1 MTLQSQ
7 HETPAWPAWRKF
19 IFCFFFIYLLLQ
31 MAPWLWLGSIPGVSY
46 ISGYYS
52 MFMDWAVNT
61 ANAKIFHVRPVLVPL
76 NGSGDTSYG
85 WAQVWLFLS
94 VAVIGCLVWRI
105 LDRKRANY
113 HELNYWLCL
122 FVRYYIALVAFL
134 YGIEKMFALQ
144 MFFPNLSQLATPLG
158 DFLPMRFS
166 WLFVGYSTPY
176 QVFSGVMETVAGLLL
191 LYRRTATLGILVATG
206 VFINVMML
214 NLCYDIPVK
223 IFSIH
228 IVLMCFF
235 LLANEFDRIVCF
247 FILNKPAAAS
257 SIYDHHFRKK
267 SMRVTRILLKITFI
281 IIAVVLEIYNMWG
294 YYKSTIPQLVSQP
307 VKTGVYDVA
316 VYAINKDTL
325 PFSATD
331 TLRWRDVIFDVGGV
345 GSIKTADSL
354 FRQRYKRGYFA
365 YAADTSLHTISFKKF
380 NTDSL
385 PVLSLRYELPDSNTV
400 RLWGMQRKDS
410 VYIELKRTN
419 RHFQLAEK
427 QFHWLSEANR

>member
-7 HETPAWPAWRKF
+7 LETPAWPAWRKF

-31 MAPWLWLGSIPGVSY
+31 MAPWLWLGSIPGVSN
-46 ISGYYS
+46 IAEYYS
-52 MFMDWAVNT
+52 MFMDWAVNM
-61 ANAKIFHVRPVLVPL
+61 ANAKIFHVREVLVPL

-94 VAVIGCLVWRI
+94 VAVIGCLVWRL
-105 LDRKRANY
+105 LDRKRNNY
-113 HELNYWLCL
+113 NELNYWLCL
-122 FVRYYIALVAFL
+122 FVRYYIALIAFL
-134 YGIEKMFALQ
+134 YGIEKLFAMQ
-144 MFFPNLSQLATPLG
+144 MYFPNLSQLATPLG

-235 LLANEFDRIVCF
+235 LLVNESDRIVCF

-257 SIYDHHFRKK
+257 GIYDHHFKK
-267 SMRVTRILLKITFI
+267 KWMRITRVVLKITFI
-281 IIAVVLEIYNMWG
+281 LIAVVLQFYNMWE
-294 YYKSTIPQLVSQP
+294 YYKSSIPKPVSQP
-307 VKTGVYDVA
+307 VKTGVYDVVIYA
-316 VYAINKDTL
+316 VNKDTL

-331 TLRWRDVIFDVGGV
+331 SLRWRDVIFDAGGL

-354 FRQRYKRGYFA
+354 FRQRYKRGYFS
-365 YAADTSLHTISFKKF
+365 YAADTAKQTISFKKF
-380 NTDSL
+380 ATDSL
-385 PVLSLRYELPDSNTV
+385 PVLSLHYELPDSNTV

-410 VYIELKRTN
+410 LYIELKRSN